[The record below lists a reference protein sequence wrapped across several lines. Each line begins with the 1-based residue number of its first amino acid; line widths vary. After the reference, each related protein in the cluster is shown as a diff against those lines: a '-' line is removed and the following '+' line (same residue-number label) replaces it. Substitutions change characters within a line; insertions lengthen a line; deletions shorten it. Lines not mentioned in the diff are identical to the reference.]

1 MIDSKHRSSVMNTIS
16 EAMNMF
22 AWVIDSFADSV
33 DYKSATSKWPILLA
47 VVSQS
52 HRNRRSHLTAVQAG
66 SSLSCNLA
74 SIDSDRSSNINSA
87 RNTVS
92 YCTADYCIG
101 QRSGHNVGYNLDCND
116 RCSDTPNSD
125 YIADCNLIDC
135 NLGCRYPVG
144 CITTTVAYLLCFL

>member
-1 MIDSKHRSSVMNTIS
+1 ML
-16 EAMNMF
+16 EQ
-22 AWVIDSFADSV
+22 VIDRFDDSV
-33 DYKSATSKWPILLA
+33 DYKFATSKWPILLA

-52 HRNRRSHLTAVQAG
+52 HRNQKSQSHLTAVQAG

-74 SIDSDRSSNINSA
+74 SIDSDRSSNIDSD

-101 QRSGHNVGYNLDCND
+101 QRSGHNVGCNLDCND

-125 YIADCNLIDC
+125 CIADCNLIDC
-135 NLGCRYPVG
+135 NLGCKYPVG
-144 CITTTVAYLLCFL
+144 CITTTVAYFMCFL